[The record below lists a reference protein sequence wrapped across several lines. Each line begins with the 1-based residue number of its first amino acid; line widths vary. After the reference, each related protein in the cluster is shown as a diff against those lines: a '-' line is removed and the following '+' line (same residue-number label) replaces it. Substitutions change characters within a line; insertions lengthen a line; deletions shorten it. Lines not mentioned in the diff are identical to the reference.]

1 MRITENILRNVIK
14 DVIKEEFQ
22 GFNPRSVPWGKQLS
36 AEQVKMRDDSNQYI
50 EAADAGLRQVRA
62 AIVKS
67 QEAGCDISLRLAE
80 ELHFIYQSI
89 DRIEGRPVR
98 ESGMLD
104 GDASRKEI
112 DELDTFIALLKNYFE
127 K

>member
-1 MRITENILRNVIK
+1 MRITENILRNIIK

-22 GFNPRSVPWGKQLS
+22 GFNPRAVPWGGQLS
-36 AEQVKMRDDSNQYI
+36 DEQVEMRDKSNQYI
-50 EAADAGLRQVRA
+50 TAANAGLRQVKN
-62 AIVKS
+62 AIKMS

-104 GDASRKEI
+104 RDATPKEI

-127 K
+127 